1 MYKNSCKAIVEISSN
16 QARVNEKASMRAV
29 AKILQH
35 EQVSARVIFASSS
48 SKGQNLRALYIE
60 WDHSIPL
67 LNSGITLPHFDISLL
82 KYNSRGWALIKA
94 VQNDF
99 ENLLSCFLCCVAV
112 GDHSR
117 GQNDDS
123 NAKFSLKNSPSDT
136 NEINK

>member
-1 MYKNSCKAIVEISSN
+1 M
-16 QARVNEKASMRAV
+16 
-29 AKILQH
+29 
-35 EQVSARVIFASSS
+35 
-48 SKGQNLRALYIE
+48 
-60 WDHSIPL
+60 
-67 LNSGITLPHFDISLL
+67 
-82 KYNSRGWALIKA
+82 IKA

-99 ENLLSCFLCCVAV
+99 ENLLSCFLCCGAV

>member
-1 MYKNSCKAIVEISSN
+1 MLTRKRACEQLQNFA
-16 QARVNEKASMRAV
+16 ARASERPCNFCE
-29 AKILQH
+29 H
-35 EQVSARVIFASSS
+35 F
-48 SKGQNLRALYIE
+48 YIE

-67 LNSGITLPHFDISLL
+67 LNSGITLQHFDISLL